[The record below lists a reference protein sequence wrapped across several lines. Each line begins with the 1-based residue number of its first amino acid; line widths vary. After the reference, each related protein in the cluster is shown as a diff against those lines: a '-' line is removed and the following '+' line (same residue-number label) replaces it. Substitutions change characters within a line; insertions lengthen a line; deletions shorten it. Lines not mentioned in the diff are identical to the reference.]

1 MRAFLVLRTTSYT
14 LHTHIT
20 NTYTSIHIPC
30 TYRKKTM
37 FIGRRREIA
46 LLDGFINALLTR
58 RKDAIDGCM
67 IDRVRDK
74 KEERIVPRERDYLL
88 LL

>member
-1 MRAFLVLRTTSYT
+1 
-14 LHTHIT
+14 
-20 NTYTSIHIPC
+20 
-30 TYRKKTM
+30 M

-67 IDRVRDK
+67 IGRVRDK
-74 KEERIVPRERDYLL
+74 KEERIVPRERDYPCCCNDELSNHARFTYL
-88 LL
+88 RVNWTIMGIKR